1 MKWDNHAML
10 KVKDDLLDNLQAKN
24 TTTVYLSG
32 SSAKLKSA
40 LNLHYL
46 TLHFAEI
53 KGLNLNY
60 FT

>member
-1 MKWDNHAML
+1 ML
-10 KVKDDLLDNLQAKN
+10 KAKDDLLDNLQAKN